1 MRRSEKL
8 TGTAG
13 ELFTA
18 FELTMLG
25 IECDLIK
32 QDGLYA
38 TLHKIQFPIS
48 D

>member
-8 TGTAG
+8 IGTAG

-32 QDGLYA
+32 QVGMLRS
-38 TLHKIQFPIS
+38 LNIIL
-48 D
+48 